1 MKIVRRYS
9 NRKLYLAGHKGGY
22 VTHKDVERMIANGE
36 NVQVYD
42 TPPWFRRAPVEDR
55 FVPIS
60 FETNI
65 TDKAI
70 DYIFKSIFK
79 RETFSTEDKL
89 KVIRG
94 ELKISLT
101 KGKGDR
107 DEKESNEK
115 RHGEEG
121 QV

>member
-1 MKIVRRYS
+1 
-9 NRKLYLAGHKGGY
+9 LAGHKGGY
-22 VTHKDVERMIANGE
+22 VTYKDLESLFACGEHVE
-36 NVQVYD
+36 VYD
-42 TPPWFRRAPVEDR
+42 TPPWFRRTPSEDR
-55 FVPIS
+55 LMPIS

-70 DYIFKSIFK
+70 DYIFRKILK

-101 KGKGDR
+101 KGKGDGV
-107 DEKESNEK
+107 EKEGNEK
-115 RHGEEG
+115 IYG
-121 QV
+121 